1 MRQKEAEIVTP
12 AFIARKDTYNLTCGG
27 KGGFYYINNVLR
39 KDVAWEE
46 EKRRKK
52 IRLSQHR
59 YQQSRIYHSKQEKNY
74 YLNPSF
80 CLECQRLLDY
90 KKILQGNTFCSRHC
104 SAVYNN
110 RERYK
115 DIPRRKR
122 INNRL
127 QKRLKYN
134 NNPKKCLYCQQIIV
148 YERRKYSYCNKRH
161 ASLHQH
167 QKSRSI

>member
-39 KDVAWEE
+39 KDVAWDE

-80 CLECQRLLDY
+80 
-90 KKILQGNTFCSRHC
+90 
-104 SAVYNN
+104 A
-110 RERYK
+110 
-115 DIPRRKR
+115 
-122 INNRL
+122 
-127 QKRLKYN
+127 
-134 NNPKKCLYCQQIIV
+134 
-148 YERRKYSYCNKRH
+148 
-161 ASLHQH
+161 
-167 QKSRSI
+167 